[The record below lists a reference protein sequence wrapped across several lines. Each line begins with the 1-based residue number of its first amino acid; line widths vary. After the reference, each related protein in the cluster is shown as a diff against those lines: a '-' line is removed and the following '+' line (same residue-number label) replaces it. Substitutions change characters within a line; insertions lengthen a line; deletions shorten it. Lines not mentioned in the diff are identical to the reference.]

1 LKHLGR
7 LTSILYRC
15 LQNQD
20 AADLRNQILTIK
32 GKLPCSLV
40 LEKAKEIE
48 ATDHHLNEQES
59 ENKLHDGISFNRLDP
74 SKQLAT
80 NRNSQ
85 FKPKR
90 FPNQKQHP

>member
-1 LKHLGR
+1 M
-7 LTSILYRC
+7 
-15 LQNQD
+15 
-20 AADLRNQILTIK
+20 TIK

-90 FPNQKQHP
+90 FPNQKQHPQNQYRNRPAPDQNRQTPVSTIRL